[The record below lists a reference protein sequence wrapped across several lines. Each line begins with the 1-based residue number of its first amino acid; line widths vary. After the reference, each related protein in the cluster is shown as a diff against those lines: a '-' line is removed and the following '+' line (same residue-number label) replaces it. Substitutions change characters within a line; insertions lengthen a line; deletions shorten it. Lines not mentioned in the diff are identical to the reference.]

1 MNHGIY
7 HLFYHPFSP
16 IHQGPQQELLAD
28 EVELNQLPQP
38 CELTLVLQHPGWD
51 GICGTKHDLID
62 GEVLQIAPVICGFF
76 HRTQV

>member
-1 MNHGIY
+1 
-7 HLFYHPFSP
+7 
-16 IHQGPQQELLAD
+16 LAD

-62 GEVLQIAPVICGFF
+62 GEVLQIAPVICVFF